1 MVYYADSTQ
10 VTCCE
15 DKGKICQRD
24 TKRNQMLDTLDGKKQ
39 LETELLKAINI
50 YLDDI
55 DGAGEIQ
62 GVTLSSFKF

>member
-1 MVYYADSTQ
+1 
-10 VTCCE
+10 
-15 DKGKICQRD
+15 
-24 TKRNQMLDTLDGKKQ
+24 MLDTLDGKKQ